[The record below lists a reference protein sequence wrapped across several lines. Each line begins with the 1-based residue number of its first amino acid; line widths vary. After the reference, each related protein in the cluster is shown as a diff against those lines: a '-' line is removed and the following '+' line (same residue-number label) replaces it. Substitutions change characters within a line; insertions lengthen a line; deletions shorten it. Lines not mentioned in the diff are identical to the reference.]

1 MPETE
6 QEITL
11 FTLVETQTVSA
22 DGSVSEP
29 VSVRLGQLPKLID
42 QTFNQGKML
51 LMTADG
57 YDQADILD
65 FLEKS
70 EKLNLSIGLP

>member
-1 MPETE
+1 MYCKMPEQE

-22 DGSVSEP
+22 DGVVSEP

-70 EKLNLSIGLP
+70 EK

>member
-1 MPETE
+1 MYCKMPEQE

-11 FTLVETQTVSA
+11 FTLVEVQTVSA

-70 EKLNLSIGLP
+70 EK

>member
-1 MPETE
+1 MYCKMPESE

-22 DGSVSEP
+22 DGVVSEP

-70 EKLNLSIGLP
+70 EK

>member
-1 MPETE
+1 
-6 QEITL
+6 
-11 FTLVETQTVSA
+11 VSA
-22 DGSVSEP
+22 DGTVSEP

-42 QTFNQGKML
+42 KTFDQGQML

-57 YDQADILD
+57 YDQTDILD

-70 EKLNLSIGLP
+70 EI

>member
-1 MPETE
+1 MYCKMPEQE

-11 FTLVETQTVSA
+11 FTLVEVQTVSA
-22 DGSVSEP
+22 DGVVSEP

-70 EKLNLSIGLP
+70 EK

>member
-1 MPETE
+1 MPEQE

-70 EKLNLSIGLP
+70 EK

>member
-1 MPETE
+1 MYCKMPESE
-6 QEITL
+6 QEIPL

-22 DGSVSEP
+22 DGVVSEP

-70 EKLNLSIGLP
+70 EK

>member
-22 DGSVSEP
+22 DGVVSEP

-70 EKLNLSIGLP
+70 EK

>member
-1 MPETE
+1 MYCKMPEQE

-11 FTLVETQTVSA
+11 FTLVETQVVSA

-70 EKLNLSIGLP
+70 EKVND

>member
-1 MPETE
+1 MYCKMPETE

-22 DGSVSEP
+22 DGLVSEP

-42 QTFNQGKML
+42 QTFNSGKML

-70 EKLNLSIGLP
+70 EK

>member
-1 MPETE
+1 MPEQE

-11 FTLVETQTVSA
+11 FTLVETQVVSA

-70 EKLNLSIGLP
+70 EK

>member
-1 MPETE
+1 MRKPLH
-6 QEITL
+6 QITL

-22 DGSVSEP
+22 DGTVSEP

-42 QTFNQGKML
+42 RTFTQGQML
-51 LMTADG
+51 LMSTEHH
-57 YDQADILD
+57 DQTDILD

-70 EKLNLSIGLP
+70 EI

>member
-1 MPETE
+1 MYCKMPEQE

-70 EKLNLSIGLP
+70 EK

>member
-1 MPETE
+1 MRKPLH
-6 QEITL
+6 QITL

-22 DGSVSEP
+22 DGTVSEP

-42 QTFNQGKML
+42 RTFMQGQML
-51 LMTADG
+51 LMSTEHH
-57 YDQADILD
+57 DQTDILD

-70 EKLNLSIGLP
+70 EI

>member
-1 MPETE
+1 MYCKMPEQE

-42 QTFNQGKML
+42 QTFNSGKML

-70 EKLNLSIGLP
+70 EK

>member
-1 MPETE
+1 MYCKMPESE

-22 DGSVSEP
+22 DGLVSEP

-70 EKLNLSIGLP
+70 EK

>member
-1 MPETE
+1 MYCKMPEQE

-70 EKLNLSIGLP
+70 EN

>member
-1 MPETE
+1 MYCKMPETE

-22 DGSVSEP
+22 DGVVSEP
-29 VSVRLGQLPKLID
+29 VRVRLGQLPKLID

-70 EKLNLSIGLP
+70 EK

>member
-1 MPETE
+1 MYCKMPEQE

-22 DGSVSEP
+22 DGTVSEP

-42 QTFNQGKML
+42 QTFDQGKML

-57 YDQADILD
+57 YDQTDILD

-70 EKLNLSIGLP
+70 EK

>member
-1 MPETE
+1 MRKPLH
-6 QEITL
+6 QITL

-22 DGSVSEP
+22 DGTVSEP

-42 QTFNQGKML
+42 RTFDQGQML
-51 LMTADG
+51 VLTADG
-57 YDQADILD
+57 YDQTDILD

-70 EKLNLSIGLP
+70 EI

>member
-1 MPETE
+1 MYCKMPESE

-11 FTLVETQTVSA
+11 FTLVETQAVSA

-42 QTFNQGKML
+42 QTFDQGKML

-70 EKLNLSIGLP
+70 EK

>member
-1 MPETE
+1 MRKSLH
-6 QEITL
+6 QITL

-22 DGSVSEP
+22 DGTVSEP

-42 QTFNQGKML
+42 RTFDQGQML

-57 YDQADILD
+57 YDQTDILD

-70 EKLNLSIGLP
+70 EI

>member
-1 MPETE
+1 MYCKMPESE

-22 DGSVSEP
+22 DGVVSEP

-42 QTFNQGKML
+42 QTFNSGKML

-70 EKLNLSIGLP
+70 EK

>member
-1 MPETE
+1 MYCKMPEQE

-22 DGSVSEP
+22 DGLVSEP

-70 EKLNLSIGLP
+70 EK

>member
-1 MPETE
+1 MYCKMPETE

-22 DGSVSEP
+22 DGVVSEP

-70 EKLNLSIGLP
+70 EK

>member
-1 MPETE
+1 MYCKMPETE

-11 FTLVETQTVSA
+11 FTLVETQTVGA
-22 DGSVSEP
+22 DGVVSEP

-42 QTFNQGKML
+42 QTFLQGKML

-57 YDQADILD
+57 YDQADILE

-70 EKLNLSIGLP
+70 EK

>member
-1 MPETE
+1 MYCKMPETE

-42 QTFNQGKML
+42 QTFDQGKML

-70 EKLNLSIGLP
+70 EK

>member
-1 MPETE
+1 MYCKMPESE

-22 DGSVSEP
+22 DGSVSET

-70 EKLNLSIGLP
+70 EK

>member
-1 MPETE
+1 MYCKMPETE

-22 DGSVSEP
+22 DGTVSEP

-42 QTFNQGKML
+42 TTFNQGKML
-51 LMTADG
+51 LMSADG
-57 YDQADILD
+57 IDQTDILEFLD
-65 FLEKS
+65 KLEK
-70 EKLNLSIGLP
+70 